1 MRGARRGQRRTFPP
15 SLLPLLLP
23 LLLLL
28 LVWCCAVS
36 AKAKHKS
43 GKTGGSRAGKRS
55 VSPARRRDTKTVP
68 ASAGTRE
75 VHVHFRRGRR
85 ASRRLHA
92 RIVRIKGMRAIFSRV
107 ELQMNTYSRCEHV
120 CTLRSPAHAYRGMGE
135 KNSAHEECSQEAAHL
150 RHPRLVLF
158 LGTAW
163 AQSKAEQW

>member
-43 GKTGGSRAGKRS
+43 GKTGGSRDEKRS
-55 VSPARRRDTKTVP
+55 VSPARRRDTKK
-68 ASAGTRE
+68 AGTRE
-75 VHVHFRRGRR
+75 VHMHFCRGRR

-135 KNSAHEECSQEAAHL
+135 KISAHEECSQEATHL

-158 LGTAW
+158 LGTVW

>member
-1 MRGARRGQRRTFPP
+1 M
-15 SLLPLLLP
+15 LP

-28 LVWCCAVS
+28 LVCCCAVS
-36 AKAKHKS
+36 AKGKHKS

-92 RIVRIKGMRAIFSRV
+92 RIVRIKGPLLSFPESTLNPKPETLNSKPAPDFL
-107 ELQMNTYSRCEHV
+107 ELSGKGIIAAVVSTYARCV
-120 CTLRSPAHAYRGMGE
+120 RLRMHTEEWERKIQHM
-135 KNSAHEECSQEAAHL
+135 KSAHKK
-150 RHPRLVLF
+150 RHI
-158 LGTAW
+158 
-163 AQSKAEQW
+163 